1 MNPFISIQE
10 CIDQGLS
17 SFIFIYCG
25 TVFQQ
30 PNGYISGS
38 HLFAVED
45 LSPRFISTIRSVEIP
60 EGKAIVVYDS
70 GDYLLSSKA
79 FWGFRA
85 AGFEH
90 VRLLIRILTIPTGV
104 EILQGSPP
112 PIKKS
117 SSPYL
122 PFNTEITLTKEDLEN
137 KKSFYQQLVQINY
150 LAFDIVDVNGNL
162 LPSGELL
169 SMLQNSGIKFSS
181 SRASIV
187 FGKKACLGG
196 IVLSYVTGRS
206 VAVVLDEISKPDGI
220 GGPRSRTNSADE
232 EKYQAGISGY
242 SVTVDEGVTLA
253 SKRKVVRNK
262 DTALCNNCSVM

>member
-10 CIDQGLS
+10 CMDQSLNN
-17 SFIFIYCG
+17 FIFIYCG
-25 TVFQQ
+25 SVFQQ

-38 HLFAVED
+38 FFFAVEEI
-45 LSPRFISTIRSVEIP
+45 SSRFIATIRSVEIP
-60 EGKAIVVYDS
+60 ENKAIVVYDS
-70 GDYLLSSKA
+70 GDYIFASKA

-90 VRLLIRILTIPTGV
+90 VRLLIRILTIPTGI
-104 EILQGSPP
+104 EIFQGSPP

-117 SSPYL
+117 VAPYL
-122 PFNTEITLTKEDLEN
+122 PFNSEITLTREDLEN

-150 LAFDIVDVNGNL
+150 LAFDIVDISGNL
-162 LPSGELL
+162 LQSGELL
-169 SMLQNSGIKFSS
+169 NMLQNSGIKFSS

-196 IVLSYVTGRS
+196 IVLNYVTGRS
-206 VAVVLDEISKPDGI
+206 VAVVIDEIAKPENL

-232 EKYQAGISGY
+232 DKYQSGISGY
-242 SVTVDEGVTLA
+242 TVTVDEGVTLA